1 MKRLFIALAAGGLA
15 ALLAGCAGVHQFV
28 KPGTPRDE
36 IISRLGPPTG
46 GCTLPMGER
55 LQYSLQ
61 PSGPQIY
68 NLDLDAQGRL
78 VKLEQVLEP
87 ELFSRIQ
94 VDVWTTAEVL
104 CMYGKP
110 AKVERVARF
119 EGDIWSYLFTQNYW
133 DWLVSIHLDRSGV
146 VRMVTK
152 TEARPRGSHH

>member
-1 MKRLFIALAAGGLA
+1 MKRRFITLAAVVLA

-28 KPGTPRDE
+28 KPGSSRDE

-46 GCTLPMGER
+46 TCTLPTGER

-68 NLDLDAQGRL
+68 NFDLDAQGRL
-78 VKLEQVLEP
+78 QKFEQVLEP

-94 VDVWTTAEVL
+94 IDSWTRADVL

-110 AKVERVARF
+110 ARVERVARF
-119 EGDIWSYLFTQNYW
+119 DGEVWSYLYTDMYW
-133 DWLVSIHLDRSGV
+133 PWLVSIHLDRSGV
-146 VRMVTK
+146 VRLVQK
-152 TEARPRGSHH
+152 TEARPQGDRH